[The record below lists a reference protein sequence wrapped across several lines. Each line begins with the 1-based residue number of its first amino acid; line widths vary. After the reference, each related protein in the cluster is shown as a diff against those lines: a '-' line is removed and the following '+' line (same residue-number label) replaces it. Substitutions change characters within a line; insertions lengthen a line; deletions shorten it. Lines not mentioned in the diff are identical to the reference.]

1 LNLGAKNSGNWYNPN
16 VSEKEV
22 FMAMQR
28 LQKIMAAA
36 GVDSRRN
43 CEELIISGAVAVNG
57 KIVETLPAFA
67 DPDED
72 TITVNGRKI
81 TAVRKVYYLLNKPRG
96 VLCTDFD
103 PQGRPT
109 AIDIVGARGRI
120 FCIGRLDADTTGLI
134 ILTNDTE
141 MANRLTHPRYGVAK
155 TYVAEVEGM
164 VGSEQVEKIKK
175 GVWLAEGK
183 TGPAIVKI
191 LNRGHKGTLLEIII
205 KQGIN
210 RQVRRMLLKVGLK
223 VKSLKQTQIGRIDCR
238 GVGAGRFRPLKADEV
253 AYLKKITAYSSS
265 SKLPKPIGE

>member
-1 LNLGAKNSGNWYNPN
+1 MGS
-16 VSEKEV
+16 
-22 FMAMQR
+22 QR

-43 CEELIISGAVAVNG
+43 CEELIISGQVSVNG

-81 TAVRKVYYLLNKPRG
+81 TAVRKVYYLLNKPKG

-109 AIDIVGARGRI
+109 AMDIVGARGRI

-155 TYVAEVEGM
+155 TYIAEVEGM
-164 VGSEQVEKIKK
+164 VKSEQVEKIKK

-191 LNRGHKGTLLEIII
+191 LNRGHKITLLEIII
-205 KQGIN
+205 KQGLI
-210 RQVRRMLLKVGLK
+210 RRMLLKIGLK

-238 GVGAGRFRPLKADEV
+238 GVGVGRFRPLKADEV
-253 AYLKKITAYSSS
+253 AYLKKITASSS
-265 SKLPKPIGE
+265 SKLPKPIGK